1 VKLRSEATSLFDPPE
16 ADKCLLAYGEFDGG
30 RSMFDVHLLY
40 RAARHKGGYIMGKT
54 VLVVDDDPDVRL
66 FSVTVLE
73 EHGYT
78 PLEAANGEEGL
89 KMIKEHKP
97 DLIIL
102 DVLMPRQS
110 GIRLYRELKTDKRLK
125 NIEVII
131 LSGIAKKTFLR
142 SQKALTEF
150 GGKEVPEPKTYLE
163 KPVEPEVLAAAI
175 EKALS

>member
-1 VKLRSEATSLFDPPE
+1 MAK
-16 ADKCLLAYGEFDGG
+16 K
-30 RSMFDVHLLY
+30 
-40 RAARHKGGYIMGKT
+40 

-73 EHGYT
+73 ENGYT

-89 KMIKEHKP
+89 KMIKQEKP
-97 DLIIL
+97 ELIIL

-110 GIRLYRELKTDKRLK
+110 GIRLYRELKTDRSFKD
-125 NIEVII
+125 IPIII

-150 GGKEVPEPKTYLE
+150 GGKEVPEPKVYLE
-163 KPVEPEVLAAAI
+163 KPVEPEILAGEI
-175 EKALS
+175 KKILGD